1 MLDVRCSLVSFS
13 IRPAAVQAS
22 GNALTNNPK
31 GIISNENSGD
41 QPQHL
46 HPYDKSDSYRL
57 GSDKTVRYR
66 FNGDMP
72 AKRAVQED
80 GAEIIIMGCAGMA
93 GYAQEIEQTLKEKVL
108 DPSAVA
114 LKTAETMADLGL
126 THSKVGLFA
135 TPPKKIFR

>member
-1 MLDVRCSLVSFS
+1 
-13 IRPAAVQAS
+13 
-22 GNALTNNPK
+22 
-31 GIISNENSGD
+31 
-41 QPQHL
+41 
-46 HPYDKSDSYRL
+46 
-57 GSDKTVRYR
+57 
-66 FNGDMP
+66 MP